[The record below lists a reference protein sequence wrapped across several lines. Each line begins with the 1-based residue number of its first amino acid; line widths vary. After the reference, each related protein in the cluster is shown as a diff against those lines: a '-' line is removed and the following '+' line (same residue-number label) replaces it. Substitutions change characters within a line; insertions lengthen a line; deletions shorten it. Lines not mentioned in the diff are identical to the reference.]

1 MSARGLPNVSRP
13 RTYLNPKTMKFQNI
27 LFLFACLLLGT
38 NAWSKEAA
46 PVFSV
51 TADETTP
58 GYEWLLHINMENADN
73 DNLTSFQ
80 LDLHLPADLTYVEGS
95 AEASAR
101 LANHTLY
108 ANPQANGSLR
118 LATLSLTSAAIA
130 AYDGEICTLRV
141 RSARGLEAGNYTL
154 SMDGILCVARNGVN
168 YVSDTTYGT
177 LTSSGTSAT
186 PASYTLTY
194 LVDGEVYTTASY
206 AAGEAITPAE
216 APDKKGHTFEEWEGL
231 PTTMP
236 DNDLTVTAKY
246 SVNAYTITYYLDNEL
261 YATQTVDYG
270 AKITP
275 PEVQNTETATFE
287 GWQDVPETMPDHD
300 LSIYGTMKSISTQIT
315 APQRQEQPL
324 RIYDLQ
330 GRRIQQATRG
340 IFIIN
345 GRKVLRK

>member
-1 MSARGLPNVSRP
+1 
-13 RTYLNPKTMKFQNI
+13 MKFQKI
-27 LFLFACLLLGT
+27 LSLLACLLLGT
-38 NAWSKEAA
+38 NAWSKDAA
-46 PVFSV
+46 PVFSM
-51 TADETTP
+51 TATETTP

-141 RSARGLEAGNYTL
+141 RSARGLDAGNYTL

-168 YVSDTTYGT
+168 YEGETAYGT
-177 LTSSGTSAT
+177 LASSGTSAT

-194 LVDGEVYTTASY
+194 LVDGEVFATASY
-206 AAGEAITPAE
+206 AAGEAITPIE
-216 APDKKGHTFEEWEGL
+216 APNKKGHTFEEWEGL

-236 DNDLTVTAKY
+236 AQDLTVTAKY

-300 LSIYGTMKSISTQIT
+300 LSIYGTTTSISTQIT
-315 APQRQEQPL
+315 APLQQAQAL

-330 GRRIQQATRG
+330 GRRIQQATKG
-340 IFIIN
+340 VFIIN
-345 GRKVLRK
+345 GRKVVRR

>member
-1 MSARGLPNVSRP
+1 
-13 RTYLNPKTMKFQNI
+13 MKFQKI
-27 LFLFACLLLGT
+27 LSILACLLLGT
-38 NAWSKEAA
+38 SAAWSKEAA

-141 RSARGLEAGNYTL
+141 RSARSLEAGNYTL
-154 SMDGILCVARNGVN
+154 SIDGILCVARDGVN
-168 YVSDTTYGT
+168 YEGETAYGT
-177 LTSSGTSAT
+177 LASSGTSAT
-186 PASYTLTY
+186 PLSYTLTY
-194 LVDGEVYTTASY
+194 MVDGEVFTTASY
-206 AAGEAITPAE
+206 TAGEAITPAE

-236 DNDLTVTAKY
+236 AHDLTVTAKY

-287 GWQDVPETMPDHD
+287 GWQDMPETMPDHD
-300 LSIYGTMKSISTQIT
+300 LSIYGTTTSISTQIT
-315 APQRQEQPL
+315 APQRKAQTL

-330 GRRIQQATRG
+330 GRRIQQATKG
-340 IFIIN
+340 VFIIN
-345 GRKVLRK
+345 GRKVVRR

>member
-1 MSARGLPNVSRP
+1 
-13 RTYLNPKTMKFQNI
+13 MKFQKI
-27 LFLFACLLLGT
+27 LSLLACLLLGT
-38 NAWSKEAA
+38 SAAWSKEAA

-58 GYEWLLHINMENADN
+58 GYEWLLSINMKNADN

-168 YVSDTTYGT
+168 YESDTTYGT

-194 LVDGEVYTTASY
+194 LVDGEVFTTATY
-206 AAGEAITPAE
+206 AAGDAITPAD

-236 DNDLTVTAKY
+236 AHDLTVTAKY
-246 SVNAYTITYYLDNEL
+246 SVNAYTITYYLDNVF
-261 YATQTVDYG
+261 YTTQSVDYG

-287 GWQDVPETMPDHD
+287 GWQDVPATMPDHD
-300 LSIYGTMKSISTQIT
+300 LSIYGTTKSISTQIT
-315 APQRQEQPL
+315 APQRQEQTL
-324 RIYDLQ
+324 CIYDLH

>member
-1 MSARGLPNVSRP
+1 
-13 RTYLNPKTMKFQNI
+13 MKFQKI
-27 LFLFACLLLGT
+27 LSLLACLLLGT
-38 NAWSKEAA
+38 SAAWSKGAA
-46 PVFSV
+46 PVFSM
-51 TADETTP
+51 TATETTP

-101 LANHTLY
+101 LVNHTLY
-108 ANPQANGSLR
+108 ANPQSDGSLR

-154 SMDGILCVARNGVN
+154 SMAGILCVARNGVN
-168 YVSDTTYGT
+168 YESDTTYGT

-194 LVDGEVYTTASY
+194 LVDGEVFTTATY

-216 APDKKGHTFEEWEGL
+216 APSKKGHTFEDWEGL

-236 DNDLTVTAKY
+236 AHDLTVTAKY
-246 SVNAYTITYYLDNEL
+246 SVNAYTITYYLDDL
-261 YATQTVDYG
+261 FYTTQTVDYG
-270 AKITP
+270 TKITP
-275 PEVQNTETATFE
+275 PEVEDTETTTFE
-287 GWQDVPETMPDHD
+287 GWQDVPETMPDYD
-300 LSIYGTMKSISTQIT
+300 LSIYGTTTSISTQIT
-315 APQRQEQPL
+315 APQRKAQTL

-330 GRRIQQATRG
+330 GRRIQQATKG
-340 IFIIN
+340 VFIIN
-345 GRKVLRK
+345 GRKVVRR

>member
-1 MSARGLPNVSRP
+1 
-13 RTYLNPKTMKFQNI
+13 MKFQKI
-27 LFLFACLLLGT
+27 LSILACLLLGT
-38 NAWSKEAA
+38 SAVWSKEAA
-46 PVFSV
+46 PVSSV

-168 YVSDTTYGT
+168 YEGETTYGT

-194 LVDGEVYTTASY
+194 MVDGEVFTTASY

-216 APDKKGHTFEEWEGL
+216 APDKKGHTFQEWEGL

-236 DNDLTVTAKY
+236 AHDLTVTAKY

-261 YATQTVDYG
+261 YATQTVNYG

-300 LSIYGTMKSISTQIT
+300 LSIYGTTKSVSTQIT
-315 APQRQEQPL
+315 APQRQEQIL
-324 RIYDLQ
+324 RIYDLH

-345 GRKVLRK
+345 GRKVVRK

>member
-1 MSARGLPNVSRP
+1 
-13 RTYLNPKTMKFQNI
+13 MKFQNI

-38 NAWSKEAA
+38 SAAWSKEAA

-108 ANPQANGSLR
+108 ANPQPDGSLR

-141 RSARGLEAGNYTL
+141 RSARGLEADNYTL

-168 YVSDTTYGT
+168 YEGATAYGT
-177 LTSSGTSAT
+177 LTSSGPSAT
-186 PASYTLTY
+186 PVSYTLTY
-194 LVDGEVYTTASY
+194 MVDGEVFTTASY
-206 AAGEAITPAE
+206 AAGEAITPAD
-216 APDKKGHTFEEWEGL
+216 APDKKGHTFQEWEGL

-236 DNDLTVTAKY
+236 AHDLTVTANY
-246 SVNAYTITYYLDNEL
+246 SVNAYTITYFLDNVF
-261 YATQTVDYG
+261 YTTQSVNYG

-287 GWQDVPETMPDHD
+287 GWQDVPATMPDHD
-300 LSIYGTMKSISTQIT
+300 LSIYGTTKSISTQIT
-315 APQRQEQPL
+315 APQRQEQTL
-324 RIYDLQ
+324 CIYDLH

-345 GRKVLRK
+345 GRKVLRN

>member
-58 GYEWLLHINMENADN
+58 GYEWLLHINMQNADN

-80 LDLHLPADLTYVEGS
+80 LDLHLPADLTYVESS

-108 ANPQANGSLR
+108 ANPQPDGSLR

-168 YVSDTTYGT
+168 YEGETAYGT

-186 PASYTLTY
+186 PLSYTLTY
-194 LVDGEVYTTASY
+194 MVDGEVYTTASY
-206 AAGEAITPAE
+206 AAGEAIMPAE
-216 APDKKGHTFEEWEGL
+216 APNKKGHTFEEW
-231 PTTMP
+231 
-236 DNDLTVTAKY
+236 
-246 SVNAYTITYYLDNEL
+246 
-261 YATQTVDYG
+261 
-270 AKITP
+270 
-275 PEVQNTETATFE
+275 
-287 GWQDVPETMPDHD
+287 
-300 LSIYGTMKSISTQIT
+300 
-315 APQRQEQPL
+315 
-324 RIYDLQ
+324 
-330 GRRIQQATRG
+330 
-340 IFIIN
+340 
-345 GRKVLRK
+345 

>member
-1 MSARGLPNVSRP
+1 
-13 RTYLNPKTMKFQNI
+13 MKFQKI
-27 LFLFACLLLGT
+27 LSLLACLLLGT
-38 NAWSKEAA
+38 SAAWSKEAA
-46 PVFSV
+46 PVFSM
-51 TADETTP
+51 TATETTP
-58 GYEWLLHINMENADN
+58 GYEWLLHINMENPNN

-101 LANHTLY
+101 LTSHTLY

-141 RSARGLEAGNYTL
+141 RSARGLDAGNYTL
-154 SMDGILCVARNGVN
+154 SMDGILCVARDGVN
-168 YVSDTTYGT
+168 YEGETAYAT
-177 LTSSGTSAT
+177 LTSHGTSAT

-194 LVDGEVYTTASY
+194 LVDGEVFTTATY

-216 APDKKGHTFEEWEGL
+216 APDKKGHTFKEWEGL

-236 DNDLTVTAKY
+236 AQDLTVTAKY

-275 PEVQNTETATFE
+275 PEVEDTETATFE
-287 GWQDVPETMPDHD
+287 GWQDMPETMPDHD
-300 LSIYGTMKSISTQIT
+300 LSIYGTTTSISTQIT
-315 APQRQEQPL
+315 APLQQAQTL
-324 RIYDLQ
+324 RIYDLH
-330 GRRIQQATRG
+330 GRRIQQATKG
-340 IFIIN
+340 VFIIN
-345 GRKVLRK
+345 GRKVVRR

>member
-1 MSARGLPNVSRP
+1 
-13 RTYLNPKTMKFQNI
+13 MKFQKI
-27 LFLFACLLLGT
+27 LSLLACLLLGT
-38 NAWSKEAA
+38 SAAWSKEAA
-46 PVFSV
+46 PTFSV
-51 TADETTP
+51 TATETTP
-58 GYEWLLHINMENADN
+58 GYEWLLSINMENADN

-108 ANPQANGSLR
+108 ANPQSDGSLR

-141 RSARGLEAGNYTL
+141 RSARGLDAGNYTL

-168 YVSDTTYGT
+168 YEGETAYGT
-177 LTSSGTSAT
+177 LTSSGPAPT

-194 LVDGEVYTTASY
+194 LVDGEVFTTATY

-216 APDKKGHTFEEWEGL
+216 APNKKGHTFEEWAGL

-236 DNDLTVTAKY
+236 AHDLTVTAKY

-275 PEVQNTETATFE
+275 PEVLNTETATFE
-287 GWQDVPETMPDHD
+287 GWQDVPATMPDHD
-300 LSIYGTMKSISTQIT
+300 LSIYGTTKSISTQIT
-315 APQRQEQPL
+315 APQRQEQTL

-330 GRRIQQATRG
+330 GHRIQQATRG

-345 GRKVLRK
+345 GRKVVRK

>member
-13 RTYLNPKTMKFQNI
+13 RTYLNLKTMKFQNI

-46 PVFSV
+46 PTFSV

-58 GYEWLLHINMENADN
+58 GYEWLLHINMENAEN

-80 LDLHLPADLTYVEGS
+80 LDLHLPAGLTYVEGS

-101 LANHTLY
+101 LTDHTLY
-108 ANPQANGSLR
+108 ANPQSDGSLR
-118 LATLSLTSAAIA
+118 LATLSLTGAAIA

-141 RSARGLEAGNYTL
+141 RSSRGLEAGNYTL

-168 YVSDTTYGT
+168 YEGATAYGT
-177 LTSSGTSAT
+177 LTSSGPSAT
-186 PASYTLTY
+186 PVSYTLTY
-194 LVDGEVYTTASY
+194 MVDGEVYTTASY
-206 AAGEAITPAE
+206 AAGAAITPAE
-216 APDKKGHTFEEWEGL
+216 APSKTGHTFVEWEGL

-236 DNDLTVTAKY
+236 DQDLTVTAKY
-246 SVNAYTITYYLDNEL
+246 SLNAYTITYYLDNEL
-261 YATQTVDYG
+261 YATQNVDYG

-275 PEVQNTETATFE
+275 PEVQDTESATFE
-287 GWQDVPETMPDHD
+287 GWQDVPATMPDHD
-300 LSIYGTMKSISTQIT
+300 LSIYGTMKRINTQIT
-315 APQRQEQPL
+315 TPQLQPQSQ

-330 GRRIQQATRG
+330 GRRVLQATRG
-340 IFIIN
+340 IYIIN
-345 GRKVLRK
+345 GRKVLLR

>member
-1 MSARGLPNVSRP
+1 
-13 RTYLNPKTMKFQNI
+13 MKFQKI
-27 LFLFACLLLGT
+27 LSLLACLLLGT
-38 NAWSKEAA
+38 NAWSKDAA
-46 PVFSV
+46 PVFSM
-51 TADETTP
+51 TATETTP

-141 RSARGLEAGNYTL
+141 RSARGLDAGNYTL

-168 YVSDTTYGT
+168 YEGETAYGT
-177 LTSSGTSAT
+177 LASSGTSAT

-194 LVDGEVYTTASY
+194 LVDGEVFATASY
-206 AAGEAITPAE
+206 AAGEAITPIE
-216 APDKKGHTFEEWEGL
+216 APNKKGHTFEEWEGL

-236 DNDLTVTAKY
+236 AQDLTVTAKY

-275 PEVQNTETATFE
+275 PEVEDTETATFE

-300 LSIYGTMKSISTQIT
+300 LSIYGTMKRINTQIT
-315 APQRQEQPL
+315 APLQQAQAL

-330 GRRIQQATRG
+330 GRRIQQATKG
-340 IFIIN
+340 VFIIN
-345 GRKVLRK
+345 GRKVVRR

>member
-1 MSARGLPNVSRP
+1 M
-13 RTYLNPKTMKFQNI
+13 
-27 LFLFACLLLGT
+27 
-38 NAWSKEAA
+38 
-46 PVFSV
+46 
-51 TADETTP
+51 
-58 GYEWLLHINMENADN
+58 
-73 DNLTSFQ
+73 
-80 LDLHLPADLTYVEGS
+80 PADLTYVESS

-108 ANPQANGSLR
+108 ANPQPDGSLR

-168 YVSDTTYGT
+168 YEGETAYGT

-186 PASYTLTY
+186 PLSYTLTY
-194 LVDGEVYTTASY
+194 MVDGEVYTTASY
-206 AAGEAITPAE
+206 AAGEAIMPAE
-216 APDKKGHTFEEWEGL
+216 APNKKGHTFEEWEGL

-236 DNDLTVTAKY
+236 ANDLTVTAKY
-246 SVNAYTITYYLDNEL
+246 SVNAYTITYYLDNVF
-261 YATQTVDYG
+261 YTTQTVDYG

-300 LSIYGTMKSISTQIT
+300 LSIYGTTTSISTQIT
-315 APQRQEQPL
+315 APLQQAQAL

-330 GRRIQQATRG
+330 GRRIQQATKG
-340 IFIIN
+340 VFIIN
-345 GRKVLRK
+345 GRKVVRR

>member
-1 MSARGLPNVSRP
+1 
-13 RTYLNPKTMKFQNI
+13 MKFQKI
-27 LFLFACLLLGT
+27 LSILACLLLGT
-38 NAWSKEAA
+38 SAAWSKEAA

-108 ANPQANGSLR
+108 ANPQPDGSLR

-177 LTSSGTSAT
+177 LASSGTSAT
-186 PASYTLTY
+186 PLSYTLTY
-194 LVDGEVYTTASY
+194 MVDGEVFTTASY
-206 AAGEAITPAE
+206 TAGEAITPAE

-236 DNDLTVTAKY
+236 AHDLTVTAKY

-287 GWQDVPETMPDHD
+287 GWQDMPETMPDHD
-300 LSIYGTMKSISTQIT
+300 LSIYGTTTSISTQIT
-315 APQRQEQPL
+315 APQRKAQTL

-330 GRRIQQATRG
+330 GRRIQQATKG
-340 IFIIN
+340 VFIIN
-345 GRKVLRK
+345 GRKVVRR

>member
-1 MSARGLPNVSRP
+1 MLEGLPHPTLYIYIALMN
-13 RTYLNPKTMKFQNI
+13 FQKI
-27 LFLFACLLLGT
+27 LFLLACLLLGT
-38 NAWSKEAA
+38 SAAWSKGAA

-51 TADETTP
+51 TANETTP

-80 LDLHLPADLTYVEGS
+80 LDLHLPADLAYVEGS

-108 ANPQANGSLR
+108 ANPQSDGSLR
-118 LATLSLTSAAIA
+118 LATLSLTGAAIT
-130 AYDGEICTLRV
+130 AYNGEICTLRL
-141 RSARGLEAGNYTL
+141 RSTRGLEAGSYTL
-154 SMDGILCVARNGVN
+154 SMDGILCVARDGVN
-168 YVSDTTYGT
+168 YESGTSYAT

-194 LVDGEVYTTASY
+194 IVDGEVFDTASY
-206 AAGEAITPAE
+206 AAGAAITPIE
-216 APDKKGHTFEEWEGL
+216 APSKKGHTFVEWEGL

-236 DNDLTVTAKY
+236 AQDLTVTAKY
-246 SVNAYTITYYLDNEL
+246 SLNAYTITYYLDNEL

-275 PEVQNTETATFE
+275 PEVQDTETATFE
-287 GWQDVPETMPDHD
+287 GWQDVPATMPDHD
-300 LSIYGTMKSISTQIT
+300 LSIYGTMKHINTQIT
-315 APQRQEQPL
+315 APLQQAQAL

-330 GRRIQQATRG
+330 GRRVLQATKG
-340 IFIIN
+340 VFIIN
-345 GRKVLRK
+345 GRKVVRR

>member
-27 LFLFACLLLGT
+27 LILFACLLLGT

-51 TADETTP
+51 TADEATP

-80 LDLHLPADLTYVEGS
+80 LDLHLPAGLTYVEGS

-108 ANPQANGSLR
+108 ANPQSDGSLR
-118 LATLSLTSAAIA
+118 LATLSLTGAAIV

-141 RSARGLEAGNYTL
+141 RSSRGLEAGDYSL

-168 YVSDTTYGT
+168 YEGETAYGT
-177 LTSSGTSAT
+177 LASSGPSAT
-186 PASYTLTY
+186 PVSYTLTY
-194 LVDGEVYTTASY
+194 MVDGEVYTTASY
-206 AAGEAITPAE
+206 TAGAAIAPAD
-216 APDKKGHTFEEWEGL
+216 APSKTGHTFVEWEGL

-236 DNDLTVTAKY
+236 AQDLTVTAKY
-246 SVNAYTITYYLDNEL
+246 SLNAYTITYYLDNEL
-261 YATQTVDYG
+261 YTTQSVDYG

-275 PEVQNTETATFE
+275 PEVQDTESATFE
-287 GWQDVPETMPDHD
+287 GWQDVPATMPAHD
-300 LSIYGTMKSISTQIT
+300 LSIYGTMKRINTQIT
-315 APQRQEQPL
+315 TPQLQPQGQ

-330 GRRIQQATRG
+330 GRRVLQATRG
-340 IFIIN
+340 IYIIN
-345 GRKVLRK
+345 GRKVLLR